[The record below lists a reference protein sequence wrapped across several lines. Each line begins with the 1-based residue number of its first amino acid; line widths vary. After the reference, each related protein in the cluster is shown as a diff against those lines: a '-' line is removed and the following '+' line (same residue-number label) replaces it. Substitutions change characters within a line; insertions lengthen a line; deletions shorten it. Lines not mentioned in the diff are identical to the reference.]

1 MKKNMR
7 LYKMGVFFRKFIL
20 YFILLFFAL
29 LWLIPFFFLVMG
41 SFKSTSELFQ
51 VPFRWLPKHFDF
63 DNYINMFQQ
72 IPFLRYLKNT
82 LIIVFFSVVG
92 ALISNSLIAYGF
104 SRLRWPGRDKV
115 FMIVLATM
123 ILPYQVTMIPLYLMF
138 TKMHWVGTFL
148 PLIVPQFFGN
158 AFYIFLLRQFLTGV
172 PKEIT
177 ESSRIDGA
185 NEFQV
190 FYKIIIPLAMPQ
202 LAVIFLFSF
211 IATYSE
217 YVITSIFLQTPGKMT
232 LALGLQS
239 FISDQFAAHWT
250 LFSAAAVISSLPI
263 MIVFMC
269 LQRFIQNGLVAGGV
283 KG

>member
-1 MKKNMR
+1 MKQKEKISGAEKR
-7 LYKMGVFFRKFIL
+7 T
-20 YFILLFFAL
+20 
-29 LWLIPFFFLVMG
+29 LWMSRVVIWLTIVMVMFPVLWIVMSSFSAGDSFFLSSLFPEKFSVEHYV
-41 SFKSTSELFQ
+41 ELF
-51 VPFRWLPKHFDF
+51 RETDF
-63 DNYINMFQQ
+63 MVWVFNS
-72 IPFLRYLKNT
+72 LKFCF
-82 LIIVFFSVVG
+82 IV
-92 ALISNSLIAYGF
+92 ALIQLVLTSLAAYAF
-104 SRLRWPGRDKV
+104 ARLRFTGRKYGLMTLLVLQV
-115 FMIVLATM
+115 FPNSMAVAGYYILIYQFGLVDSSMALIFVLAGGSAFN
-123 ILPYQVTMIPLYLMF
+123 IWLLKSYIDGLPVELDEAAMM
-138 TKMHWVGTFL
+138 
-148 PLIVPQFFGN
+148 
-158 AFYIFLLRQFLTGV
+158 
-172 PKEIT
+172 
-177 ESSRIDGA
+177 DGA
-185 NEFQV
+185 NQFQV
-190 FYKIIIPLAMPQ
+190 LYKIIVPLAAPQ